1 MKLRHFAALPTLA
14 LALTLTLVLWAPA
27 HADAL
32 AGRLFHTAEERA
44 QLDRQ
49 RKLGLDPARGGGAA
63 LRFDGLIRRGDG
75 KTTVWVNGQRLDA
88 DGRRLLTG
96 DGRLVVR
103 SGGGDATLRVGESL
117 DRIPAAPQAH
127 GTTPQR

>member
-1 MKLRHFAALPTLA
+1 MTMRPMKLRIFAALLA
-14 LALTLTLVLWAPA
+14 LAGGAPV

-32 AGRLFHTAEERA
+32 AGRLFHTPEERA

-49 RKLGLDPARGGGAA
+49 RKLGLDPMRGGDGA

-75 KTTVWVNGQRLDA
+75 KTTVWVNGQRLEA
-88 DGRRLLTG
+88 GGRLLTG

-103 SGGGDATLRVGESL
+103 SGGSDASLRVGESL
-117 DRIPAAPQAH
+117 TGIPAAREAH